1 MHPQNTWIELEGR
14 YTSGVYP
21 KRPLAIVRGEGAR
34 LWDAD
39 GNEYIDCVGG
49 QGAANLGHAHPDI
62 VRAVA
67 EQSAALISC
76 PEIFHNDR
84 RAELLERLVSVA
96 PPGMGRAFLCNSGTE
111 AVEAALKFARACTGR
126 PGILAAMRGFH
137 GRTMGALSATWT
149 PAYRTPFEPLVP
161 GFHHVP
167 YNDLKA
173 MESAIGPETGG
184 VLLEVVQGEG
194 GVHVADPEYLAG
206 VQALCRQR
214 GALLILDEVQTGY
227 GRTGTFFA
235 CQRYGLSPDLM
246 PIAKSMAGG
255 LPMGACLI
263 GERVS
268 ALPVMGHG
276 STFGGNP
283 LACAA
288 AIATIEI
295 IQRDG
300 LAERADRLG
309 RQLRAR
315 LREIRSP
322 MIREVR
328 GLGLLV
334 GIELRSKVTPVL
346 QRLQASGVLALP
358 AGGTVLR
365 LLPPLVISESDLE
378 TVAAAVADSLTV
390 EGSLTAASSPMA
402 ASSLEGK

>member
-1 MHPQNTWIELEGR
+1 MDQNAWIELEQAH
-14 YTSGVYP
+14 TSGVYP

-34 LWDAD
+34 VWDAD
-39 GNEYIDCVGG
+39 GIEYIDCVGG
-49 QGAANLGHAHPDI
+49 QGAANLGHAHPEI
-62 VRAVA
+62 VRAISD
-67 EQSAALISC
+67 QAATLITC
-76 PEIFHNDR
+76 PEIFHNDQ
-84 RAELLERLVSVA
+84 RALLLERLTAVA
-96 PPGMGRAFLCNSGTE
+96 PAGMNRAFLCNSGTE
-111 AVEAALKFARACTGR
+111 AVEAALKFARICTGR
-126 PGILAAMRGFH
+126 TGIVATMRGFH

-167 YNDLKA
+167 YNDLGA
-173 MESAIGPETGG
+173 MEAAIGADTAG

-194 GVHVADPEYLAG
+194 GVHPADAAYLAG
-206 VQALCRQR
+206 VQELCQQH

-235 CQRYGLSPDLM
+235 CQRYGISPDLM

-268 ALPVMGHG
+268 ALPTMSHG

-288 AIATIEI
+288 ALATIEVI
-295 IQRDG
+295 TRDR
-300 LAERADRLG
+300 LAERAGRLG
-309 RQLRAR
+309 DQFQAQ

-322 MIREVR
+322 LIREVR
-328 GLGLLV
+328 GRGLLI
-334 GIELRSKVTPVL
+334 GIELRGKVTPIL
-346 QRLQASGVLALP
+346 QKLQARGILALP

-365 LLPPLVISESDLE
+365 LLPPLVIEESDLE
-378 TVAAAVADSLTV
+378 TVAAAIADI
-390 EGSLTAASSPMA
+390 
-402 ASSLEGK
+402 LEED

>member
-1 MHPQNTWIELEGR
+1 MQAQNTWIELEGR

-21 KRPLAIVRGEGAR
+21 KRPLAIVRGNGAR
-34 LWDAD
+34 LWDAE
-39 GNEYIDCVGG
+39 GKEYIDCVGG
-49 QGAANLGHAHPDI
+49 QGAANLGHAHPEI
-62 VRAVA
+62 VRAIA
-67 EQSAALISC
+67 EQAATLISC
-76 PEIFHNDR
+76 PEIFYNDR

-96 PPGMGRAFLCNSGTE
+96 PQGMGRAFLCNSGTE

-126 PGILAAMRGFH
+126 PGIVAAMRGFH

-161 GFHHVP
+161 GFQHVS
-167 YNDLKA
+167 YNDLTA
-173 MESAIGPETGG
+173 MEVAIGPETGG

-194 GVHVADPEYLAG
+194 GVHPADPEYLSG
-206 VQALCRQR
+206 VQALCRER

-283 LACAA
+283 LAGAA

-295 IQRDG
+295 IQCDN

-309 RQLRAR
+309 SRLRAR

-346 QRLQASGVLALP
+346 QRLQARGVLALP
-358 AGGTVLR
+358 AGGMVLR
-365 LLPPLVISESDLE
+365 LLPPLVISESDLDIV
-378 TVAAAVADSLTV
+378 VAAIADSLAA
-390 EGSLTAASSPMA
+390 GDGPTAADRP
-402 ASSLEGK
+402 ERK